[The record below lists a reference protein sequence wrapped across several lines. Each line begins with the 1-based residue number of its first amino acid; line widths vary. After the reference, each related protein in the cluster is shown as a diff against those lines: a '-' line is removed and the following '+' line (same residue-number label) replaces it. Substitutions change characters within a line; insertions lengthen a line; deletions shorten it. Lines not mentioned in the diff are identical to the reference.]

1 MRSLTQVAGILACT
15 LIMTVAAGAN
25 PSAGS
30 ERGERDQGQDKP
42 QAPPTEKPAEKPP
55 AQPAAKADE
64 PPVVTHHDV
73 RVGGRTLKY
82 TATTGFL
89 PVKSTTGDI
98 EARLFFMAYTLDDA
112 PDAAKRPLM
121 FSFNGGPGSSSVWLH
136 LGALGPRRV
145 KMRPDGGMPAA
156 PYELVDNDQT
166 WLDRTDLVF
175 IDPVGTGYSRAAKPE
190 LGSKFWTLDGDIQS
204 VGEFIRLYL
213 TRYKRWASPLFL
225 VGESYGT
232 TRAAGLAGHLIDRG
246 IAFNGIVLVSSILNF
261 QTAEFSK
268 GNDLP
273 YALFLPTYTATA
285 WYHKRLAPELQKD
298 LRSTL
303 SEAEAFANGPYVE
316 ALSRGDKLPA
326 ERRQAIARDVA
337 RFTGLSV
344 EYVEQ
349 SNLRIE
355 IQRFCKE
362 LLRRDGK
369 TVGRLDSRFTGF
381 DEVGVTSE
389 PEFDPSLAAIRP
401 PYTAM
406 FQQYVTG
413 ELGFSS
419 DEPYYILGGGFTQW
433 NWNRDNGFVDTSEAL
448 RRAFVRNP
456 YMRLFVASG
465 YFDLATPYFAT
476 VYTLS
481 HLGLHPALADRVS
494 TGEYAA
500 GHMMYIDV
508 GELAKLRRDV
518 AAFID
523 QSLEKTDRPAP
534 AVAPGGRSSDAHIR

>member
-1 MRSLTQVAGILACT
+1 MRSLKQPARVLIVAMAMT
-15 LIMTVAAGAN
+15 L
-25 PSAGS
+25 SAS
-30 ERGERDQGQDKP
+30 AQDKP
-42 QAPPTEKPAEKPP
+42 QTPPAEKPP
-55 AQPAAKADE
+55 PAASKADDA
-64 PPVVTHHDV
+64 PVVTHHEV
-73 RVGGRTLKY
+73 RVNGRALKY
-82 TATTGFL
+82 TATTGYL
-89 PVKSTTGDI
+89 PIKSASGDV

-112 PDAAKRPLM
+112 GDVTKRPLM

-145 KMRPDGGMPAA
+145 KMRSDGGMPAA

-175 IDPVGTGYSRAAKPE
+175 IDPVGTGYSRPAKPE

-213 TRYKRWASPLFL
+213 TRYRRWTSPLFL

-285 WYHKRLAPELQKD
+285 WYHKRLAPDLQQKA
-298 LRSTL
+298 LKAAL
-303 SEAEAFANGPYVE
+303 SEAEAFAGGPYVE
-316 ALSRGDKLPA
+316 ALARGDRLPA
-326 ERRQAIARDVA
+326 DRRQAIAREIA
-337 RFTGLSV
+337 RFTGLSP

-362 LLRRDGK
+362 LLRKDSK

-381 DEVGVTSE
+381 DELGVTSE

-401 PYTAM
+401 PYTAT
-406 FQQYVTG
+406 FQQYVGG

-419 DEPYYILGGGFTQW
+419 DEPYHILGGGFTQW

-481 HLGLHPALADRVS
+481 HLGLHPALADRVT

-518 AAFID
+518 TTFID
-523 QSLEKTDRPAP
+523 QSLEKSDRPAP
-534 AVAPGGRSSDAHIR
+534 AIAPGGRSSDANLR

>member
-1 MRSLTQVAGILACT
+1 VRSLKQLVLAQAKAWAYVGVLTVPLALT
-15 LIMTVAAGAN
+15 LGV
-25 PSAGS
+25 SA
-30 ERGERDQGQDKP
+30 QDKP
-42 QAPPTEKPAEKPP
+42 QTPPAEKPAP
-55 AQPAAKADE
+55 PTTRADE
-64 PPVVTHHDV
+64 PPIVTHHEM
-73 RVGGRTLKY
+73 RIGGRALKY

-89 PVKSTTGDI
+89 PIKSATGDV

-112 PDAAKRPLM
+112 GDAAKRPLM

-156 PYELVDNDQT
+156 PYELVDNDQS

-175 IDPVGTGYSRAAKPE
+175 IDPVGTGYSRPAKPE

-213 TRYKRWASPLFL
+213 TRYRRWASPLFL

-232 TRAAGLAGHLIDRG
+232 TRAAGLAGQLIDRG

-261 QTAEFSK
+261 QTAEFNK

-285 WYHKRLAPELQKD
+285 WYHQRLAPELQKD
-298 LRSTL
+298 LRTTL
-303 SEAEAFANGPYVE
+303 SEAEAFASGRYVE
-316 ALSRGDKLPA
+316 ALSRGDRLPA
-326 ERRQAIARDVA
+326 DRRQAIARDVA
-337 RFTGLSV
+337 RFTGLSI

-362 LLRRDGK
+362 LLRREGR

-381 DEVGVTSE
+381 DELGVTSE

-419 DEPYYILGGGFTQW
+419 DEPYHILGGGFTQW

-465 YFDLATPYFAT
+465 YYDLATPYFAT

-481 HLGLHPALADRVS
+481 HLGLHPALTDRIT

-523 QSLEKTDRPAP
+523 LSLERTDRPAP
-534 AVAPGGRSSDAHIR
+534 AIAPGGRSSDANIR

>member
-1 MRSLTQVAGILACT
+1 VRMVRRIVAIVAWATVLGAG
-15 LIMTVAAGAN
+15 VAAQDR
-25 PSAGS
+25 PSAVAT
-30 ERGERDQGQDKP
+30 ERP
-42 QAPPTEKPAEKPP
+42 SP
-55 AQPAAKADE
+55 PAAKADE
-64 PPVVTHHDV
+64 PPIVTHHEV
-73 RVGGRTLKY
+73 RVGNRALKY

-89 PVKSTTGDI
+89 PIKSATNEV
-98 EARLFFMAYTLDDA
+98 EARLFFMAYTLDEA
-112 PDAAKRPLM
+112 SDAARRPLM

-136 LGALGPRRV
+136 LGALGPKRV
-145 KMRPDGGMPAA
+145 KMLADGGMPAA

-190 LGSKFWTLDGDIQS
+190 LGSKFWSLDGDIQS

-213 TRYKRWASPLFL
+213 TRYRRWPSPLFL

-232 TRAAGLAGHLIDRG
+232 TRAAGLAGYLIDRG

-273 YALFLPTYTATA
+273 YALFLPTYAATA
-285 WYHKRLAPELQKD
+285 WYHKRLAPELQRD
-298 LRSTL
+298 LSSTL
-303 SEAEAFANGPYVE
+303 KEAEVFANGPYVE
-316 ALSRGDKLPA
+316 ALAYGAALPA
-326 ERRQAIARDVA
+326 ERRQAVA
-337 RFTGLSV
+337 REVARLTGLSI

-362 LLRRDGK
+362 LLRREGR

-381 DEVGVTSE
+381 DELSITSE

-401 PYTAM
+401 PFTAA
-406 FQQYVTG
+406 FQHYVSG
-413 ELGFSS
+413 ALGFTS
-419 DEPYYILGGGFTQW
+419 DEPYHILGGGFTQW
-433 NWNRDNGFVDTSEAL
+433 TWNRDNGFVDTSEAL

-456 YMRLFVASG
+456 HMRLFVASG
-465 YFDLATPYFAT
+465 YYDLATPYFAT
-476 VYTLS
+476 VYTLN
-481 HLGLHPALADRVS
+481 HLGLNPALADRIT
-494 TGEYAA
+494 TGQYAA
-500 GHMMYIDV
+500 GHMMYIDLA
-508 GELAKLRRDV
+508 ELAKLRQNV

-523 QSLEKTDRPAP
+523 RAVEKSDQPAP
-534 AVAPGGRSSDAHIR
+534 VDTPGVRSHDANIR